1 MKHDIERI
9 SAGLEKLLEEAEA
22 LLQSAAEGAD
32 RKLDAAENS
41 GREALQRI
49 CGNLRTARSE
59 LQDDA
64 RKIDGVVHGHPWLTL
79 TAGAMV
85 GFLAGLLVRRR

>member
-32 RKLDAAENS
+32 RKLDAAENH
-41 GREALQRI
+41 GRETLQRI
-49 CGNLRTARSE
+49 CGNLRNARSE
-59 LQDDA
+59 LRDDA
-64 RKIDGVVHGHPWLTL
+64 RKINGVAHTHPWLTL
-79 TAGAMV
+79 TAGAIV